1 MVGSVVSYHPLLLP
15 AAGLFGGRDLPLD
28 GMYRPA
34 EARNVFTDSI
44 VREHR
49 QHELA
54 RHLRENSQ
62 QLFQVLLVEG
72 IRVVTA
78 VGAHIGRIDEVERLR
93 TIVTADDVFAVLALH
108 GDVRKALTDRFRELI
123 LAVEELERRR
133 AAAVV
138 AERTVK
144 HRGEA

>member
-1 MVGSVVSYHPLLLP
+1 
-15 AAGLFGGRDLPLD
+15 
-28 GMYRPA
+28 MYRPA
-34 EARNVFTDSI
+34 EARNVLADPI

-54 RHLRENSQ
+54 LHLRKNSQ

-78 VGAHIGRIDEVERLR
+78 VAADIGRIDEMERLR
-93 TIVTADDVFAVLALH
+93 TIVAADDVFAVFALN
-108 GDVRKALTDRFRELI
+108 GDVRKALTDRLRKLI
-123 LAVEELERRR
+123 LTVEELERRR

-138 AERTVK
+138 AERTVE